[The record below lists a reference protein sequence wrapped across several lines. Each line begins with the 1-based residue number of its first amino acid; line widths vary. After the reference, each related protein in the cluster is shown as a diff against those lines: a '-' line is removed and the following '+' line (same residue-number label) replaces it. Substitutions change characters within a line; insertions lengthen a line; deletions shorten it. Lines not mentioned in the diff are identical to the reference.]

1 MTGSDARNGFSG
13 VRVGLADVQ
22 RLEDTVARLRA
33 QDYRY
38 GGGACGE
45 AVAEVL
51 LHAVGLLGGT
61 VRGQVRPRLCT
72 AVADLYNLAGWT
84 SFDDDRPEAALEAF
98 AQALDLAVEAG
109 NHDLQANIRY
119 RAGRLLLH
127 YDAVDPALAEFERGR
142 EAALLARSRLAQ
154 AILSANQA
162 WAHAK
167 KGDVVAALACLCRA
181 RGEFADAAGVEPSP
195 WAAFFG
201 PTDLAAMIGTVHGE
215 LAQVVDVRHGR
226 DGIPALVGA
235 IAGYGPEMAR
245 SRSLTLIWLAT
256 VHALDGDLDV
266 AAEAGQEAIGLAG
279 ALRSPRTRQ
288 RLRTL
293 SVAARRHRR
302 DARAREIIE
311 RIEMVGHSGQ

>member
-1 MTGSDARNGFSG
+1 MTGSDGRDDSRGTH
-13 VRVGLADVQ
+13 VGLADVQ
-22 RLEDTVARLRA
+22 RLEDTIARLRA

-51 LHAVGLLGGT
+51 PHAVGLLGGT
-61 VRGQVRPRLCT
+61 VRGKVRPRLCT

-98 AQALDLAVEAG
+98 AQALHLAVEAG

-127 YDAVDPALAEFERGR
+127 YDAVDPALTEFARGR
-142 EAALLARSRLAQ
+142 EAALRAHSPLAQ

-167 KGDVVAALACLCRA
+167 KADVVAALACLHRA
-181 RGEFADAAGVEPSP
+181 RTEFAAAAGAEPPP
-195 WAAFFG
+195 WAAFG
-201 PTDLAAMIGTVHGE
+201 ATDLAAMIGTVHGE

-226 DGIPALVGA
+226 DGIPALVDA

-245 SRSLTLIWLAT
+245 SRSLTMIWLAT

-266 AAEAGQEAIGLAG
+266 AAEAGREAIELAG
-279 ALRSPRTRQ
+279 GLRSPRTRQ

-293 SVAARRHRR
+293 SIAARRHRR
-302 DARAREIIE
+302 DARAQEIIE

>member
-1 MTGSDARNGFSG
+1 MTGSGGRDGSRRT
-13 VRVGLADVQ
+13 RVGLADVQ

-33 QDYRY
+33 RDYRY
-38 GGGACGE
+38 GGGACDE

-51 LHAVGLLGGT
+51 PHALGLLGGT
-61 VRGQVRPRLCT
+61 VRGKVRPRLCT
-72 AVADLYNLAGWT
+72 AVADLYNLAGWIR
-84 SFDDDRPEAALEAF
+84 FDDDRPDAALDAF

-127 YDAVDPALAEFERGR
+127 YDAVDPALTEFARGR
-142 EAALLARSRLAQ
+142 EAALRARSPLAQ

-167 KGDVVAALACLCRA
+167 KADVVSALNCLHQA
-181 RGEFADAAGVEPSP
+181 RREFADAEGAEPSP

-201 PTDLAAMIGTVHGE
+201 PTDLAAMIGTVYGE

-226 DGIPALVGA
+226 DGIPALVDA

-245 SRSLTLIWLAT
+245 SRSLTVIWLAT
-256 VHALDGDLDV
+256 VHALAGDLDV
-266 AAEAGQEAIGLAG
+266 AAEAGREAIELAG
-279 ALRSPRTRQ
+279 TLHSPRTRQ

-293 SVAARRHRR
+293 SAAARRHRR
-302 DARAREIIE
+302 DPRAGEI
-311 RIEMVGHSGQ
+311 IEMVGHSGQ

>member
-1 MTGSDARNGFSG
+1 MTGSDGRDDFSG
-13 VRVGLADVQ
+13 ARVGLADVQ

-33 QDYRY
+33 QDYRC
-38 GGGACGE
+38 GGGSCSE
-45 AVAEVL
+45 AVAEAL
-51 LHAVGLLGGT
+51 PGAVGLLGGT
-61 VRGQVRPRLCT
+61 VSSKARPRLCT

-84 SFDDDRPEAALEAF
+84 SFDANRPQAALEAF

-127 YDAVDPALAEFERGR
+127 YDAVDPALAEFARGR
-142 EAALLARSRLAQ
+142 EAALLAHSRLAQ

-162 WAHAK
+162 WAYAK
-167 KGDVVAALACLCRA
+167 KADIAAALACLHRA
-181 RGEFADAAGVEPSP
+181 RTEFADAAGAEPSP

-266 AAEAGQEAIGLAG
+266 AAEAGREALELAG

-293 SVAARRHRR
+293 SAAARRHRR
-302 DARAREIIE
+302 DARAWEIIE
-311 RIEMVGHSGQ
+311 RVEMVGHSGQ

>member
-1 MTGSDARNGFSG
+1 MTGSDGRNERCGT
-13 VRVGLADVQ
+13 RVGLADVQ
-22 RLEDTVARLRA
+22 RLEETVARLRA

-45 AVAEVL
+45 AVAAAL
-51 LHAVGLLGGT
+51 PGAVGLLDGT
-61 VRGQVRPRLCT
+61 VRGKVRPRLCT

-109 NHDLQANIRY
+109 NDDLQANIRY

-127 YDAVDPALAEFERGR
+127 YDVVDAALVEFTRGR
-142 EAALLARSRLAQ
+142 EAALLAHSRLAQ

-162 WAHAK
+162 WAYAK
-167 KGDVVAALACLCRA
+167 KADVAAALAALHRA
-181 RGEFADAAGVEPSP
+181 RAEFADAAGVEPSP

-226 DGIPALVGA
+226 DGIPALLAA
-235 IAGYGPEMAR
+235 IAGYGPAMAR

-266 AAEAGQEAIGLAG
+266 AAEAGWEALELAG

-293 SVAARRHRR
+293 SAAARRHRR
-302 DARAREIIE
+302 DARAWEIIE
-311 RIEMVGHSGQ
+311 RVEMVGHSGQ